1 MKADL
6 STKPPTGIVKPSA
19 FRAPRWLANAHAQTI
34 FASRLRHR
42 PKLKLRRERLSL
54 PDGDF
59 ADVDWSG
66 PAERPIVILLHGL
79 EGSSHSPYIV
89 GLMAALEAKGLCAAL
104 LHFRGC
110 SGEPNR
116 LSIGYHSGFTRDL
129 DHFVALLRRRHPG
142 RPLAAVGYSLGGNVL
157 LKWLGEA
164 QWQAELAT
172 ALAVSVPFD
181 LAAASH
187 ALDAGF
193 ARVYRQALLGD
204 MKRSI
209 RRKFKRVSAPFAL
222 PRLASLRTF
231 YAFDEQITAPLHGFA
246 GAADY
251 YRRCSS
257 RQFLKTIRVPT
268 LILHARDDPLL
279 SPVAIP
285 GADELSSQV
294 VLELSEHGGHVG
306 FVGGTPR
313 HPVYWLEHRI
323 PEHLVMYL
331 SCDAKERNRG

>member
-1 MKADL
+1 MNANLGIK
-6 STKPPTGIVKPSA
+6 SPTGVVKPSA
-19 FRAPRWLANAHAQTI
+19 FHAPRWLANAHAQTI
-34 FASRLRHR
+34 FANRLRHL
-42 PKLKLRRERLSL
+42 PKIKLRRERLSL

-66 PAERPIVILLHGL
+66 PADRPIVILLHGL

-89 GLMAALEAKGLCAAL
+89 GLMAALEENGLCAAL

-116 LSIGYHSGFTRDL
+116 LPIGYHSGFTRDL
-129 DHFVALLRRRHPG
+129 DYFAALLRRRYPN
-142 RPLAAVGYSLGGNVL
+142 RQLAAVGYSLGGNVL
-157 LKWLGEA
+157 LKWLGETQGRA
-164 QWQAELAT
+164 GLAT
-172 ALAVSVPFD
+172 AVAVSVPFD
-181 LAAASH
+181 LAAASR

-193 ARVYRQALLGD
+193 ARIYRQALLGE

-209 RRKFKRVSAPFAL
+209 RRKFQRLPAPFAL
-222 PRLASLRTF
+222 PRLAHVHSF
-231 YAFDEQITAPLHGFA
+231 HAFDDRITAPLHGFA

-268 LILHARDDPLL
+268 LILHARDDPLM
-279 SPVAIP
+279 SPAAIP
-285 GADELSSQV
+285 GPDELSSHV
-294 VLELSEHGGHVG
+294 VLELSEQGGHVG

-313 HPVYWLEHRI
+313 HPIYWLERRI
-323 PEHLVMYL
+323 PEHLVDYL
-331 SCDAKERNRG
+331 SL